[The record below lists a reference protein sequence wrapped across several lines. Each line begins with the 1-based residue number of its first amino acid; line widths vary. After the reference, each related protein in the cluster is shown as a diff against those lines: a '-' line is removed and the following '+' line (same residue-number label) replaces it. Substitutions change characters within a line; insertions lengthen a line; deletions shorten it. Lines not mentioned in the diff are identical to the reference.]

1 MGVYEKGAG
10 PRMIKGW
17 SVRRGLTAAVPAL
30 GWLGGYR
37 RADLPR
43 DLSAGVVVGVMIVP
57 QAMAYAVLAG
67 LPPVYGLYASIV
79 PTVAYA
85 LFGTSRHMPVGPPAL
100 MALLTFSGVS
110 ALAQPGTQEY
120 VGLALLLA
128 LMAGALQLGL
138 GLLRLGFVS
147 NFIPLPVLSGFVY
160 ASAVVISLSQAAGLL
175 GIPSGDERSTIGILA
190 ALVGRIGQANLP
202 TLVIGVGG
210 IVALVALARFFPR
223 VPGALVVAAVSTA
236 IVYAFGLQ
244 GAGVGIVGEVPGGLP
259 GLSMP
264 PLGLETVR
272 GLLPAALAVALVG
285 FVESV
290 SVAKAVAAKERYKLE
305 SNAELRALGLA
316 NVAAA
321 FTSGMPVAGS
331 FSRTAVQY
339 EAGARTQLA
348 SVITAG
354 VVVLTLLF
362 LTPLFYY
369 LPDAALAAVILVA
382 VFGLLDFRQAR
393 RIFEVSPVDGATL
406 VITFLVTLLVGV
418 EEGILAGAL
427 FALLAFL
434 RRTAYPNVT
443 QMGFVQEERAF
454 LDLER
459 WPAAETYP
467 DVLIL
472 RFDATLY
479 YANIPYLEEKLIE
492 LVAEKPEVEWIVIDC
507 RGINAIDVTAVEGLE
522 ALVSGYRSRG
532 VGILLTHVKL
542 RVRER
547 LAGAGWSE
555 KFGSWTLRSTTRDAV
570 AYARSRGGA

>member
-1 MGVYEKGAG
+1 MK
-10 PRMIKGW
+10 
-17 SVRRGLTAAVPAL
+17 RGLPAAFPFL
-30 GWLGGYR
+30 GWLGAYR

-43 DLSAGVVVGVMIVP
+43 DLSAGLVVGVMLVP
-57 QAMAYAVLAG
+57 QAMAYALLAG

-110 ALAQPGTQEY
+110 ALAEPGSGEY

-128 LMAGALQLGL
+128 LMAGVLQLGL

-160 ASAVVISLSQAAGLL
+160 ASAVVISLSQAASLL
-175 GIPSGDERSTIGILA
+175 GIPAGSERSTPGILSSLA
-190 ALVGRIGQANLP
+190 GRIGETNLP
-202 TLVIGVGG
+202 TLAIGVGG
-210 IVALVALARFFPR
+210 IVALVAMAKLLPR
-223 VPGALVVAAVSTA
+223 VPGALVVATVATV
-236 IVYAFGLQ
+236 IVYGL
-244 GAGVGIVGEVPGGLP
+244 GLRGMGVEVVGEIPAGLP
-259 GLSMP
+259 GLSVP

-290 SVAKAVAAKERYKLE
+290 SVAKAVAAKERYRLE
-305 SNAELRALGLA
+305 SNAELRGLGLA
-316 NVAAA
+316 NIAAA

-339 EAGARTQLA
+339 GAGARTQLA
-348 SVITAG
+348 SVVTAG

-393 RIFEVSPVDGATL
+393 RIFEVSPVDGAAL
-406 VITFLVTLLVGV
+406 VITFLVTLFVGV

-443 QMGFVQEERAF
+443 QMGFVQEERAY
-454 LDLER
+454 LDVER

-467 DVLIL
+467 DVLIV
-472 RFDATLY
+472 RFDAALY

-507 RGINAIDVTAVEGLE
+507 RGVNAIDVTAVEGLE
-522 ALVSGYRSRG
+522 ALVQGYRSRG

-542 RVRER
+542 LVRER

-555 KFGSWTLRSTTRDAV
+555 KFGDWTLRSTNRDAV